1 MLRWVPL
8 SAALIAIVSPAPAAA
23 GAKSTPKPPG
33 PPACS
38 GLSPTV
44 MAKVIGLRTLT
55 FRARVPHSNL
65 CTWEGS
71 RGASHYRALL
81 MINIVPGV
89 KSIYDTALGDAEK
102 KHGFGMLTTL
112 SGPWK
117 AAFFVTQTTSGSSLD
132 PCSPDRKLPTFGPPR
147 CSTEPEWTTFAVDSY
162 GTSGYYRQSLMV
174 SISLGAQHGDSQLSH
189 IITLNGQVLSGKIH

>member
-1 MLRWVPL
+1 MLRRFSMLVALTAIISLAPTAAVSR
-8 SAALIAIVSPAPAAA
+8 SA
-23 GAKSTPKPPG
+23 PKLPV

-38 GLSPTV
+38 GLSPTA
-44 MAKVIGLRTLT
+44 MAKVIGLHTLT
-55 FRARVPHSNL
+55 FHARTPHTNL

-81 MINIVPGV
+81 MINIVPGI
-89 KSIYDTALGDAEK
+89 KSIYETALGDAEK

-117 AAFFVTQTTSGSSLD
+117 AAFFVTQTTSGGNLD
-132 PCSPDRKLPTFGPPR
+132 PCSPEHKLPTFGPPR
-147 CSTEPEWTTFAVDSY
+147 CSTDPEWTTFAVDSY
-162 GTSGYYRQSLMV
+162 GTSSYYHQSLMI

-189 IITLNGQVLSGKIH
+189 IIALNGQVLSGKIH